1 MSSGFEE
8 KNIDCILAIL
18 REKNPAS
25 TKDILALRDLFPELC
40 SGCSSGGDV
49 ILAGKRLVEE
59 GIVERKWTNS
69 GFLWELVHD
78 PKNEG

>member
-8 KNIDCILAIL
+8 KNIDCVLAIL
-18 REKNPAS
+18 RKKNPAS

-40 SGCSSGGDV
+40 SGCASGGDV
-49 ILAGKRLVEE
+49 ILAGKKLVEE
-59 GIVERKWTNS
+59 GIVERKWTSS

-78 PKNEG
+78 PETEG